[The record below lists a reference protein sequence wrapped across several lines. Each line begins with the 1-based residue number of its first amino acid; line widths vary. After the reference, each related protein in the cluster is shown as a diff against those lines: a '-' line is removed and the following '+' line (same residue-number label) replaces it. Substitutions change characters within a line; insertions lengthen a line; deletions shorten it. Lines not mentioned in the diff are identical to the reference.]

1 MLTLKRWGIIAGVV
15 VIVGLVLVAQA
26 AGIRHENFTRKEVQ
40 HVVLFDV
47 EESTKLVDGQKVFF
61 KLGSYSKGLEIFQL
75 PIDEK
80 SAAEWRAATGPDGRP
95 PQIPTDLFVSQ
106 RELEG
111 PETIWNFSAEKLQWG
126 CLYLA
131 LAILVY
137 GFASPLW
144 ELVEPKKKCR

>member
-1 MLTLKRWGIIAGVV
+1 MFTLKRWAIILGVV
-15 VIVGLVLVAQA
+15 VISGLVVIAQQ
-26 AGIRHENFTRKEVQ
+26 AGIDHENFTRKEVR

-61 KLGSYSKGLEIFQL
+61 KLGSYSQGLEIFQL

-80 SAAEWRAATGPDGRP
+80 SAAEWKDATGPDGRP
-95 PQIPTDLFVSQ
+95 PQIPTELFVSQ

-111 PETIWNFSAEKLQWG
+111 KPTAIALTSEKLQWG

-144 ELVEPKKKCR
+144 YSVPKKKP